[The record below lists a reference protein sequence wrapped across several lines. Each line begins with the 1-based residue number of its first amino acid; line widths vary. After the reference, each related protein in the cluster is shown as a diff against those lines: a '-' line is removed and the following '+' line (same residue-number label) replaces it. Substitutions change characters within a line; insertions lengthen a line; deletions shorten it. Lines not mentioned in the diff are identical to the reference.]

1 MQLTEVKR
9 PEHTELPSKKE
20 DSKSD
25 DDVKQEEGAKGK
37 DQSLIQQMDTISTE
51 GLSPEDARAVRDLA
65 AELLPFSPIIA
76 PNSFQ
81 NENIPPTRPLQP
93 TLSVSQRKRKTKA
106 AI

>member
-1 MQLTEVKR
+1 MTEVKR

-76 PNSFQ
+76 PQLFSKR
-81 NENIPPTRPLQP
+81 EYPTNK
-93 TLSVSQRKRKTKA
+93 TTTADSKSV
-106 AI
+106 